1 MESWTTSVCSEKS
14 MIGFNPKCTYD
25 ISPKLHKTNRI
36 ENRKLV
42 SYQTAVKDA
51 LFGKTCLPYM
61 PTEPPAPISEEI
73 VESDPLYVCKH
84 CKDCFRFQ
92 NSFED
97 HNKRRSWV
105 LGFLCRSCF
114 VTVCTHI
121 TKTGSACP
129 ICMKK
134 DNDKR
139 FYLRRR
145 GLPRYQKPGVAKVFY
160 NQCQFWEHVEMHGS
174 NTVDMGDVMLMPL
187 SANMC
192 ESDWLPQVEIICEAL
207 MERSFLSRM
216 HIMDWLKIYNLEDN
230 WWKLVNG
237 KSNNNVISK
246 IVEGYR
252 GRQLFKIF
260 EKSTVNEFTNFNSSD
275 NVYNSKNSLYI
286 EFTDDSVKNK
296 DANNYSVNKIAD
308 KNVSE
313 NEDNPCMSTDI
324 AFVDCGPT
332 SQYLEPESSVSYVP
346 IRRVKVVTKSAHSSN
361 KSLTNMVRINNKK
374 KIATCKDLHSLETDV
389 TSENTIAVKTD
400 KSSNKNFVIRQS
412 SKDCAQQCR
421 IVELFG
427 KKVAKNSINKSII
440 ETDINK
446 ILDNPVKIP
455 ISNEKILPKILPK
468 ANSNH
473 LEQGKISNSS
483 SKVLLKILPKTK
495 SEQLEQD
502 QTSNTNS
509 KILSVQSS
517 QNVGN
522 KIILPN
528 TNLNNLEQGL
538 QTSKNNNSKM
548 LSVESSQNADI
559 TSIISQLP
567 SHLISNKKL
576 IVVGQD
582 SSNVIAYDK
591 NEVSTEKRLSTSLL
605 DNSNVTDN
613 YMSSQKKIC
622 NSVNINKP
630 EQILIK
636 NGKKYFIKHQKYITK
651 DTKNSSNLPV
661 VNSTTKIIKQPAS
674 EHNMPMS
681 TSTNSSKAENIDV
694 EQMALVSNDISTPSF
709 TDLCLTPSPSPSES
723 SSNSGWI
730 YESYI
735 TKNMYKGLSPQL
747 ITSSIIQKKNL
758 FETISLTEKNGNIYM
773 HIKIVDRIS
782 KEGFRDTFEVI
793 PKYREQ
799 MIDEFHQLNSF
810 ELKERINHLKLV
822 SEEMRKVLDFL
833 SSNVL
838 WEKSR
843 SINTLQHILEKCLD
857 NCNQDVTDK
866 KNDDA
871 ILNEWESEILK
882 KKYPNKCSLCD
893 KIVKPLS
900 YIPGFSRLPKDDNIY
915 CSCYKLVCHEC
926 LSYQDNVS
934 QFTAHQNYHK
944 NCEPYVCPNCQSKF
958 ASMRSLEVHTW
969 TVCFHTLKKFILS
982 CKICEIDGFRDME
995 SITRHIA
1002 IMHSTTKIACE
1013 ICSKVL
1019 SSYSEY
1025 VKHSTETHV
1034 SVLSRNPIRLVKC
1047 RLGNVIIRFENLMWY
1062 TEMHPAIRKLIW
1074 FKCPFCPLITV
1085 ENKYTTAILNDHLR
1099 NKHFHHLSEIL
1110 SKEALVDIFGT
1121 AFLKADVNT
1130 VSENLVD
1137 TFTNEA
1143 AKHTIIPRIVNART
1157 ISSEIFEH
1165 GTEDEISLW
1174 KYDNSNVAWSRIE
1187 IKPSTMENV
1196 NDGQKIISLPK
1207 ILNVKSMNDLKSFKP
1222 KEVVIKTS
1230 IEAKEKSNSQSSQA
1244 EIIIDEKND
1253 PLAGEDA
1260 KEMELD
1266 DSKSDNKE
1274 KKGKTKESKKTN
1286 NESIISTD
1294 IHNVRVISPTES
1306 CKRILDSKFMS
1317 KTSIDGHIKVVDI
1330 RKICKPNIEPFV
1342 TTEPNSTLTEDEN
1355 IMFIPQPPPL
1365 AKIPQYL
1372 FKSVEVYKLG
1382 NGSKNVAKTTKFLPR
1397 RAHNKTIGRIAIH
1410 GTTGAEEINVDYLCH
1425 LCGEQINTS
1434 KFVVHT
1440 HFREKHSH
1448 ECRLAAITP
1457 RLMRISPDFING
1469 GYKQFINSR
1478 KRKADSALLVSKRKR
1493 RWTPKKHTETKDA
1506 SAPVGLCVERETAED
1521 GEGNFKCKKCDQR
1534 CTDMSNLR
1542 EHIATN
1548 HRLKGRYL
1556 ICLECGE
1563 NFVVAPS
1570 LQMHLKAFHGIENPI
1585 NYMNQNPSYA
1595 PGIDDDSE
1603 VTGKTTVANQCYV
1616 CMAVF
1621 EDKAAVDKHL
1631 RVHGMAFL
1639 NRKRIEA
1646 RNALK
1651 SPEKKANMEEENIAK
1666 SSPKEMVKQD
1676 KPAEIILEKINVAM

>member
-1 MESWTTSVCSEKS
+1 
-14 MIGFNPKCTYD
+14 MIVGSNILDPKCTYD
-25 ISPKLHKTNRI
+25 ISPKLHKNSKI
-36 ENRKLV
+36 ENKKGL
-42 SYQTAVKDA
+42 SYQIAVKDA
-51 LFGKTCLPYM
+51 LFGKKCLPYM
-61 PTEPPAPISEEI
+61 PTEPPASLSEEI

-92 NSFED
+92 SSFED
-97 HNKRRSWV
+97 HNKRRSWI
-105 LGFLCRSCF
+105 LGFLCRNCF
-114 VTVCTHI
+114 ITICTHV

-129 ICMKK
+129 ICTKN
-134 DNDKR
+134 DVDKR

-145 GLPRYQKPGVAKVFY
+145 GLPRYQKPGVTKVFY
-160 NQCQFWEHVEMHGS
+160 NQCQFWEHVKMHGS
-174 NTVDMGDVMLMPL
+174 SGVDMGDIILMPL

-192 ESDWLPQVEIICEAL
+192 ENDWLPQVEIICEAL
-207 MERSFLSRM
+207 MEHSFLSRV
-216 HIMDWLKIYNLEDN
+216 HIMDWLKKYNLEDK

-237 KSNNNVISK
+237 KSNNNMISK

-252 GRQLFKIF
+252 GRQLFKTF

-275 NVYNSKNSLYI
+275 SVYNINKSSLNI
-286 EFTDDSVKNK
+286 EFSDDSVKDN
-296 DANNYSVNKIAD
+296 DANKIAD

-313 NEDNPCMSTDI
+313 NEDNPCMPTDI
-324 AFVDCGPT
+324 TFVDCGPT
-332 SQYLEPESSVSYVP
+332 SQYLEPESSVGYVP
-346 IRRVKVVTKSAHSSN
+346 IRRIKVIKKSAHNNN
-361 KSLTNMVRINNKK
+361 KSLTNMVKINNKK
-374 KIATCKDLHSLETDV
+374 KIATCKDLHSLETNM
-389 TSENTIAVKTD
+389 TRENTTAVKTD
-400 KSSNKNFVIRQS
+400 KSSNKKFVIRQS
-412 SKDCAQQCR
+412 SEDCVQQYR
-421 IVELFG
+421 IEEPFG
-427 KKVAKNSINKSII
+427 KKIEENSINQFI

-455 ISNEKILPKILPK
+455 VSGKKVLPKT
-468 ANSNH
+468 NSNH
-473 LEQGKISNSS
+473 
-483 SKVLLKILPKTK
+483 
-495 SEQLEQD
+495 LEQD
-502 QTSNTNS
+502 QTSNSNS
-509 KILSVQSS
+509 KILNVQNL
-517 QNVGN
+517 QNDGN

-528 TNLNNLEQGL
+528 INLDHLKQDL
-538 QTSKNNNSKM
+538 QTSIKNNNSKM
-548 LSVESSQNADI
+548 QNVGSSQNADI

-576 IVVGQD
+576 VVIEPD
-582 SSNVIAYDK
+582 SNNVIAKK
-591 NEVSTEKRLSTSLL
+591 NEVTEKRLSTLVL
-605 DNSNVTDN
+605 DNSNVTDTN
-613 YMSSQKKIC
+613 ISSQKKLC
-622 NSVNINKP
+622 NSIINKQ

-636 NGKKYFIKHQKYITK
+636 NGKKYFIKHQKYVSK

-661 VNSTTKIIKQPAS
+661 VNSTTKTIKQLAS
-674 EHNMPMS
+674 EHMPIS
-681 TSTNSSKAENIDV
+681 KSTNSSMAENIDV
-694 EQMALVSNDISTPSF
+694 EQIASVSNDISTSSF
-709 TDLCLTPSPSPSES
+709 TNLCLTPSPSPSES

-735 TKNMYKGLSPQL
+735 TKNMHKRLKIALPQL
-747 ITSSIIQKKNL
+747 TTVQSSSSTIKEKKYL
-758 FETISLTEKNGNIYM
+758 FETISLTEKNENVYM
-773 HIKIVDRIS
+773 NIKIVDRIS

-799 MIDEFHQLNSF
+799 MIDEFHQLNGF

-843 SINTLQHILEKCLD
+843 SINTLQHILEKCLH
-857 NCNQDVTDK
+857 NSNQDVTDM
-866 KNDDA
+866 KNDDV
-871 ILNEWESEILK
+871 ILDEWESEISK
-882 KKYPNKCSLCD
+882 KQYPSKCSLCN
-893 KIVKPLS
+893 KIVKPMS
-900 YIPGFSRLPKDDNIY
+900 YIPGFSKLPKDDNIY

-926 LSYQDNVS
+926 LSYQDNLS
-934 QFTAHQNYHK
+934 QFIAHQNYHK

-958 ASMRSLEVHTW
+958 TSVRSLEVHTW

-1002 IMHSTTKIACE
+1002 IMHSTKKIACE
-1013 ICSKVL
+1013 VCSKVL

-1034 SVLSRNPIRLVKC
+1034 SVRSRNPIRLVKC
-1047 RLGNVIIRFENLMWY
+1047 KLGNVIIRFENLMWY

-1074 FKCPFCPLITV
+1074 FKCPFCSLITV

-1099 NKHFHHLSEIL
+1099 NKHLNRLSEIL
-1110 SKEALVDIFGT
+1110 SKEALIDILWT
-1121 AFLKADVNT
+1121 PSLKTDVNNDVD

-1137 TFTNEA
+1137 TFSNEA

-1174 KYDNSNVAWSRIE
+1174 KYNDSNVAWSRRE
-1187 IKPSTMENV
+1187 IKPSTIENV
-1196 NDGQKIISLPK
+1196 NDEQKISLLPK
-1207 ILNVKSMNDLKSFKP
+1207 ILNVKSISNLKSSKS
-1222 KEVVIKTS
+1222 KETS
-1230 IEAKEKSNSQSSQA
+1230 IEAKEKSNSQTSQA
-1244 EIIIDEKND
+1244 EIVIDEKDD
-1253 PLAGEDA
+1253 PLAVEDA
-1260 KEMELD
+1260 KEIELD
-1266 DSKSDNKE
+1266 DSKSDNKKE
-1274 KKGKTKESKKTN
+1274 IEKTKEPEKTN
-1286 NESIISTD
+1286 NELIVSTD
-1294 IHNVRVISPTES
+1294 THNVRVISSTES
-1306 CKRILDSKFMS
+1306 CRKILDSEFMS
-1317 KTSIDGHIKVVDI
+1317 KKSIDGHIKVIDI
-1330 RKICKPNIEPFV
+1330 RKICKPNIESFV
-1342 TTEPNSTLTEDEN
+1342 TTEPNNTLTEDEN
-1355 IMFIPQPPPL
+1355 MTCILQPPPL
-1365 AKIPQYL
+1365 AKIPHL
-1372 FKSVEVYKLG
+1372 FKSVKIYEPD
-1382 NGSKNVAKTTKFLPR
+1382 NDSKNVAKTKKFLPR
-1397 RAHNKTIGRIAIH
+1397 KADNKTIGRIAIH
-1410 GTTGAEEINVDYLCH
+1410 GTRDAQEINVDYLCH

-1434 KFVVHT
+1434 RSVVQT

-1448 ECRLAAITP
+1448 ECRLAIITP
-1457 RLMRISPDFING
+1457 QLMRVSPDFING
-1469 GYKQFINSR
+1469 GYKQFINNK

-1493 RWTPKKHTETKDA
+1493 RWTPKKHTETKDTN
-1506 SAPVGLCVERETAED
+1506 APIGLCVEQETAED

-1542 EHIATN
+1542 EHIAAN

-1570 LQMHLKAFHGIENPI
+1570 LQMHLKAFHGIEDPI

-1595 PGIDDDSE
+1595 LGIDDDSE
-1603 VTGKTTVANQCYV
+1603 AERKMTVANQCYV

-1651 SPEKKANMEEENIAK
+1651 SPEKKTNMEEENVVK
-1666 SSPKEMVKQD
+1666 GNPKETVKLD
-1676 KPAEIILEKINVAM
+1676 KPAEIILEKINIAIE

>member
-1 MESWTTSVCSEKS
+1 
-14 MIGFNPKCTYD
+14 
-25 ISPKLHKTNRI
+25 
-36 ENRKLV
+36 
-42 SYQTAVKDA
+42 
-51 LFGKTCLPYM
+51 
-61 PTEPPAPISEEI
+61 
-73 VESDPLYVCKH
+73 
-84 CKDCFRFQ
+84 
-92 NSFED
+92 
-97 HNKRRSWV
+97 
-105 LGFLCRSCF
+105 
-114 VTVCTHI
+114 
-121 TKTGSACP
+121 
-129 ICMKK
+129 
-134 DNDKR
+134 
-139 FYLRRR
+139 
-145 GLPRYQKPGVAKVFY
+145 
-160 NQCQFWEHVEMHGS
+160 MHGS
-174 NTVDMGDVMLMPL
+174 SGVDMGDIMLMPL

-192 ESDWLPQVEIICEAL
+192 ENDWLPQVEIICEAL
-207 MERSFLSRM
+207 MEHSFLSRV
-216 HIMDWLKIYNLEDN
+216 HIMDWLKIYNLEDK

-252 GRQLFKIF
+252 GRQLFKTF
-260 EKSTVNEFTNFNSSD
+260 EKSTVNEFTNFNFSD
-275 NVYNSKNSLYI
+275 SVYNINKSSVNI
-286 EFTDDSVKNK
+286 EISDDSVKNK
-296 DANNYSVNKIAD
+296 DANNYFANKIAD

-313 NEDNPCMSTDI
+313 NEDNPCMPTDI

-346 IRRVKVVTKSAHSSN
+346 IRRVKVIKKLAHNNN
-361 KSLTNMVRINNKK
+361 KSLTNMVKINNKK
-374 KIATCKDLHSLETDV
+374 KIATCKDLHSLETNM
-389 TSENTIAVKTD
+389 TRENTTAVKTD
-400 KSSNKNFVIRQS
+400 KSSNKKFVIRQS
-412 SKDCAQQCR
+412 SKDCVQQYR
-421 IVELFG
+421 IEEPFG
-427 KKVAKNSINKSII
+427 KKVEENSINKFI

-455 ISNEKILPKILPK
+455 VSGKKILPKT
-468 ANSNH
+468 NSNH
-473 LEQGKISNSS
+473 LEQSQISNNS
-483 SKVLLKILPKTK
+483 SKVLFKILPR
-495 SEQLEQD
+495 SEHLEQD
-502 QTSNTNS
+502 QTSNSNS
-509 KILSVQSS
+509 KILNVKNL
-517 QNVGN
+517 QNAGN

-528 TNLNNLEQGL
+528 INLDHLKQDL
-538 QTSKNNNSKM
+538 QTSIKNNNSKIQ
-548 LSVESSQNADI
+548 SVGSSQNADI

-576 IVVGQD
+576 VVIEQD
-582 SSNVIAYDK
+582 SNNVIAYEK
-591 NEVSTEKRLSTSLL
+591 NEVTEKRLSTL
-605 DNSNVTDN
+605 DNSNVTDTN
-613 YMSSQKKIC
+613 ISSQKKMC
-622 NSVNINKP
+622 NSININKQ

-636 NGKKYFIKHQKYITK
+636 NGKKYFIKHQKYVTK

-661 VNSTTKIIKQPAS
+661 VNSTTKTIKQLAS
-674 EHNMPMS
+674 EHMPMS
-681 TSTNSSKAENIDV
+681 TSTNPSIAENIDV
-694 EQMALVSNDISTPSF
+694 EQIASVSNDISTS
-709 TDLCLTPSPSPSES
+709 TNLCLTPSPSPSES

-735 TKNMYKGLSPQL
+735 TKNMHKRLKIAVPQL
-747 ITSSIIQKKNL
+747 TTVQSSSNTIKEKKYL
-758 FETISLTEKNGNIYM
+758 FETISLTEKNENVYM
-773 HIKIVDRIS
+773 NIKIVDRIS

-843 SINTLQHILEKCLD
+843 SINTLQRILEKCLH
-857 NCNQDVTDK
+857 NSNQDVTDM
-866 KNDDA
+866 KNDDV
-871 ILNEWESEILK
+871 ILDEWESEISK
-882 KKYPNKCSLCD
+882 TKYPSKCSLCN
-893 KIVKPLS
+893 KIVKPMS

-926 LSYQDNVS
+926 LSYQDNLS
-934 QFTAHQNYHK
+934 QFIAHQNYHK

-958 ASMRSLEVHTW
+958 TSVRSLEVHTW

-1002 IMHSTTKIACE
+1002 IMHSTKKIACE
-1013 ICSKVL
+1013 VCRKVF
-1019 SSYSEY
+1019 SSYGEY

-1034 SVLSRNPIRLVKC
+1034 SVRSRNPIRLVKC

-1074 FKCPFCPLITV
+1074 FKCPFCSLITV

-1099 NKHFHHLSEIL
+1099 NKHLNRLSEIL
-1110 SKEALVDIFGT
+1110 SKEALIDILWT
-1121 AFLKADVNT
+1121 PSLKTDVNNDVD

-1137 TFTNEA
+1137 TFSNEA

-1174 KYDNSNVAWSRIE
+1174 KYNDSNVAWSRIE
-1187 IKPSTMENV
+1187 IKPSSIQNV
-1196 NDGQKIISLPK
+1196 NDEQEISSLPK
-1207 ILNVKSMNDLKSFKP
+1207 ILNVKSISNLKSSKS
-1222 KEVVIKTS
+1222 KETS
-1230 IEAKEKSNSQSSQA
+1230 IEAKEKSNSQA
-1244 EIIIDEKND
+1244 EIVIDEKDD
-1253 PLAGEDA
+1253 PLAVEDA
-1260 KEMELD
+1260 KEMDLD
-1266 DSKSDNKE
+1266 DSKSDNKKE
-1274 KKGKTKESKKTN
+1274 IEKTKEPEKTN
-1286 NESIISTD
+1286 NELIVSTD
-1294 IHNVRVISPTES
+1294 THNARVISSTES
-1306 CKRILDSKFMS
+1306 CRRILDSEFMS
-1317 KTSIDGHIKVVDI
+1317 KKSIDGHIKVIDI

-1342 TTEPNSTLTEDEN
+1342 SSESNNTLTEDEN
-1355 IMFIPQPPPL
+1355 MTTCILQPPPL
-1365 AKIPQYL
+1365 AKIPQHL
-1372 FKSVEVYKLG
+1372 FKSVKIYEPD
-1382 NGSKNVAKTTKFLPR
+1382 NDSKNVAKTKKFLSR
-1397 RAHNKTIGRIAIH
+1397 KADNKTIGRIAIH
-1410 GTTGAEEINVDYLCH
+1410 GTRDPQEINVDYLCH

-1434 KFVVHT
+1434 RSVVQT

-1448 ECRLAAITP
+1448 ECRLAIITP
-1457 RLMRISPDFING
+1457 QLMRISPDFING

-1493 RWTPKKHTETKDA
+1493 RWTPKKHTETKDT
-1506 SAPVGLCVERETAED
+1506 SAPIGLCVEQETAED

-1542 EHIATN
+1542 EHIAAN

-1570 LQMHLKAFHGIENPI
+1570 LQMHLKAFHGIEDPI

-1595 PGIDDDSE
+1595 LGIDDDSE
-1603 VTGKTTVANQCYV
+1603 AERKMTVANQCYV

-1651 SPEKKANMEEENIAK
+1651 SPEKKTNMEEENVVK
-1666 SSPKEMVKQD
+1666 GSPKETVKLD
-1676 KPAEIILEKINVAM
+1676 KPAEIILEKINVSYVFI